1 MNNYILDLI
10 KEAVDKDNESNINRL
25 YRMVW
30 INILEQFKKN
40 PVNYDISLWVKEKNN
55 DYYNLIY
62 YNDGKLTEI
71 LFKMTKEDR
80 ETLKQ
85 MLLDD
90 GFTINNSIIK
100 ISREKIIDYAKGEK
114 EPVKKQ
120 KIINYAEVPST
131 NISMIDETKIKKH

>member
-10 KEAVDKDNESNINRL
+10 KETVNSDKESNISKL

-40 PVNYDISLWVKEKNN
+40 PINYDISLWIKERAN

-62 YNDGKLTEI
+62 YNDNKLTEV
-71 LFKMTKEDR
+71 LFKMTKQER

-90 GFTINNSIIK
+90 GFTISDSIVK
-100 ISREKIIDYAKGEK
+100 ISREKIISYANKETEEK
-114 EPVKKQ
+114 PKATPIVQEIP
-120 KIINYAEVPST
+120 IN
-131 NISMIDETKIKKH
+131 MIDEFKIKKH